1 MRSGRE
7 SAASGKVMVMDK
19 GVVVAEGTHESL
31 MRDEAGIY
39 HKVPQGQS
47 VLSHASCWRVAP
59 RSVCLTN
66 AARDGSCACCS
77 SCRIRSLDCTIER

>member
-1 MRSGRE
+1 
-7 SAASGKVMVMDK
+7 MVMDK

-47 VLSHASCWRVAP
+47 VLSFP
-59 RSVCLTN
+59 RELL
-66 AARDGSCACCS
+66 ACCPAQRVPHR
-77 SCRIRSLDCTIER
+77 CRQGRFVRLLQLVSHQITGLHD